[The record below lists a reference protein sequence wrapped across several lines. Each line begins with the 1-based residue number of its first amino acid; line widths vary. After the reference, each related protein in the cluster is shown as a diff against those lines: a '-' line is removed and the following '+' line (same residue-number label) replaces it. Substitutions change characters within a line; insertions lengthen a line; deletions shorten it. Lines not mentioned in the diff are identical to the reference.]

1 MLPPPRWCARR
12 TWPSRM
18 AVEMTG
24 ILNEC
29 RPRLRCLRAML
40 KCLRPDAARD
50 LRRRCD
56 PRERRPEERL
66 AERLLCRCCH
76 RQRGFDGPH
85 GFPFRAMHTA
95 PGPAGARPILK
106 RRLAVTSTRQPDDP
120 LLHVLAEVDVR
131 LVHLEV
137 DPREDVDQA
146 LHLPTVRLLVGHSE
160 KSSQVSPQILQ
171 GWTLSNANQPAC
183 HAVALRSCH
192 QSSSPVIL
200 SPTRPLQARCGRP

>member
-137 DPREDVDQA
+137 DPGEDVDQP
-146 LHLPTVRLLVGHSE
+146 LHLLPVRLGGHLILDLRYSASAFFWSVIASRYRTIASWSAGSDSTSCRTRFRISSVGVRVTGSA
-160 KSSQVSPQILQ
+160 P
-171 GWTLSNANQPAC
+171 
-183 HAVALRSCH
+183 
-192 QSSSPVIL
+192 
-200 SPTRPLQARCGRP
+200 